1 VERTSSA
8 SLVKRLRSRKPR
20 VLLGAALILVS
31 LALLAYFIYK
41 NWGALTAYPWQLSY
55 PHFVLTLVL
64 HLCAFIIA
72 IAAWHSIISRLA
84 GATDLRLNARIYCY
98 SAVARRL
105 PGMLWDVATRVVMYD
120 QVGISKAA
128 AGVASLLE
136 FVLITLAGIVLYIAL
151 TPFTLSY
158 AQLGSWSLF
167 GTLGVG
173 LVLTHPHLV
182 KGVVRKIKKDSVPLP
197 LRYRDNIGWL
207 VIYTA
212 SWAIGGLILWA
223 TIGGI
228 YDLSSDFALQVIADW
243 TLAGVVTS
251 IVTFV
256 PAGLGLREVTL
267 TLLLSRYMPEHIAV
281 SSAVLMR
288 LLMTSYSILWL
299 LVSERL

>member
-1 VERTSSA
+1 VEQTSRA
-8 SLVKRLRSRKPR
+8 SLARQFRSRGSR
-20 VLLGAALILVS
+20 ALLGAALILIS
-31 LALLAYFIYK
+31 LALLAYFIYR
-41 NWGALTAYPWQLSY
+41 NWDALTAYPWQFSHA
-55 PHFVLTLVL
+55 HFVLTLLL
-64 HLCAFIIA
+64 HGCAFIVA
-72 IAAWHSIISRLA
+72 IGTWHSIISRLA
-84 GATDLRLNARIYCY
+84 GASDLRLNAKIYCY

-158 AQLGSWSLF
+158 AQLGIWVLF
-167 GTLGVG
+167 GTLGLG
-173 LVLTHPHLV
+173 LVLTHPYLV
-182 KGVVRKIKKDSVPLP
+182 TRIMRKLRKDSAPLP
-197 LRYRDNIGWL
+197 LRYRDNIRWL
-207 VIYTA
+207 VVYTI

-223 TIGGI
+223 TVGAI
-228 YDLSSDFALQVIADW
+228 YDLSLDFALQVVADW
-243 TLAGVVTS
+243 SLAGVVTS
-251 IVTFV
+251 IITFV

-288 LLMTSYSILWL
+288 ILMTSYSILWL